1 MTGSINENSSAM
13 PRFMNREQLALWL
26 NVSVRHTYSLEHD
39 GCPRTVL
46 GSAVRFDRVAV
57 ERYLAE
63 RTIYAGAINRS
74 RRNRRIGLDAAA
86 HVDLK
91 KFDGRHARVALG
103 RTLASAAETLAPSLA
118 AQARAAAR
126 RPRTK
131 S

>member
-1 MTGSINENSSAM
+1 MTGSINDHSSDM

-63 RTIYAGAINRS
+63 RTICSASARQS
-74 RRNRRIGLDAAA
+74 RRERRIDPDATAHLDF
-86 HVDLK
+86 K
-91 KFDGRHARVALG
+91 KSGGWQGRAPFG
-103 RTLASAAETLAPSLA
+103 RTLASAPEALAPSLA
-118 AQARAAAR
+118 AHARAAVR
-126 RPRTK
+126 RSRTK
-131 S
+131 I